1 MEPHL
6 KDRRIISYA
15 IIVSPAVAFKF
26 QTSRR
31 RRRKL
36 ISNSIALWIGG
47 RDHALFAHISYA
59 AIIDLRFFSPQGIC
73 SFFHSPFPFLN
84 RSLDKCRKTICQGFK
99 NSLGVS
105 A

>member
-1 MEPHL
+1 MVPHL
-6 KDRRIISYA
+6 GDRRIISYA

-59 AIIDLRFFSPQGIC
+59 AIIDLRFFHPREFVP
-73 SFFHSPFPFLN
+73 SFTALFRF
-84 RSLDKCRKTICQGFK
+84 
-99 NSLGVS
+99 
-105 A
+105 